1 MCVLGGG
8 RLVVLCFL
16 QLYPKGKK
24 RYHSDSDEESGSDT
38 DMSDEDSP
46 GYPALSPLLPP
57 FPAALALFHAPL

>member
-1 MCVLGGG
+1 MA
-8 RLVVLCFL
+8 LCFL

-24 RYHSDSDEESGSDT
+24 RYHGDSDEESGSDT